1 LKEDPLLLHAT
12 DSKLIDPKLGILLL
26 LLFKPVLALPLLDPP
41 PIPPQVLFEIP
52 MVVADES

>member
-1 LKEDPLLLHAT
+1 LNDDPLLLHAT
-12 DSKLIDPKLGILLL
+12 DSKLIDAKLGMLL

-41 PIPPQVLFEIP
+41 IPPQIFEIP